1 MRQIGDPDAP
11 LTELKCY
18 ANELLRMAVQQ
29 NAIVSIY
36 AMPGEER
43 CEAFVDVRL
52 GEKKRHRW
60 EGSTWYKT

>member
-1 MRQIGDPDAP
+1 MKPIGDPDAP

-18 ANELLRMAVQQ
+18 ANELLRMAIQQ

-43 CEAFVDVRL
+43 FDAFVDVRL
-52 GEKKRHRW
+52 GEKKTHKW
-60 EGSTWYKT
+60 EGSNWYTT